1 MKKEGRGLNQAKE
14 PERGRSIGRRNL
26 TEVTADFFEVPT
38 SAVGRFPVFEIRG
51 KREIEVEGCDGIL
64 EYRDARVVLSAG
76 GDRFMVRGD
85 SLELSDFRSGVLL
98 VRGNIKSAAF
108 GCDYPEGGGADA

>member
-1 MKKEGRGLNQAKE
+1 MKEAEKKKPGRGRAV
-14 PERGRSIGRRNL
+14 RRRNL

-38 SAVGRFPVFEIRG
+38 EAVGSFPIFKIRG

-64 EYRDARVVLSAG
+64 EYRDDIIVLSAG
-76 GDRFMVRGD
+76 GDRFTVRGD

-98 VRGNIKSAAF
+98 VRGNIKSASF
-108 GCDYPEGGGADA
+108 GCDFKEGGAGNA

>member
-1 MKKEGRGLNQAKE
+1 MKKEEHREDQPKKPGRGKA
-14 PERGRSIGRRNL
+14 IGRRNL

-38 SAVGRFPVFEIRG
+38 GAVGGFPIFEIRG

-64 EYRDARVVLSAG
+64 EYRDDIVVLSAG
-76 GDRFMVRGD
+76 GERFTVRGD